1 MLFLI
6 LKIVLLIINIIILCN
21 VWGVLK
27 EINQFKIS
35 DYPMT
40 ENTIEV
46 GGKTY
51 NIVFGTNSV
60 RIENSYEIN
69 NRTDRMAVLAI
80 LQGKLQERG
89 LSDRTITSME
99 GEWVLHNMA
108 YKLGEREHSADV
120 DLDYTKDS
128 RWYIAVLSEIL
139 GTMGI

>member
-21 VWGVLK
+21 VRGVLK

-99 GEWVLHNMA
+99 GE
-108 YKLGEREHSADV
+108 
-120 DLDYTKDS
+120 
-128 RWYIAVLSEIL
+128 
-139 GTMGI
+139 